1 MKGSFAITTIFLNLF
16 LINRLLQSVTFISN
30 FYQIEF
36 KKPGEE
42 EWQEGPK
49 VKTAKF
55 LTGQVNELTTNT
67 KYEFRVREC
76 SSFVKYNN
84 LKLYHDIKRD

>member
-76 SSFVKYNN
+76 QVLSNM
-84 LKLYHDIKRD
+84 II